1 MPTLDLQ
8 KLPILSPSE
17 LYERLGIPVS
27 LTPLQQASGLD
38 DIAFDRLYR
47 RLLDRYATLVQLS
60 PASENHHHASAGGL
74 LLHTY
79 EVSLYALQ
87 RRRGIQL
94 PLGGSVEQIHK
105 ERHLWSYAVFCA
117 CVLHDIGKPMG
128 PIALM
133 ATFDDG
139 EERRWYPHEPP
150 MSDLKALSYRI
161 EFTPVPYEYHHQV
174 ALTLFHLIPGIGR
187 AWLSENTVVMK
198 ELTTYLWGDRYESG
212 VIGEIAEFGDRQ
224 STAQNLQIPSQ
235 GAVFSDRMPLVNRL
249 LKAARELIG
258 TNDMPINRN
267 GATGWISEDG
277 VFVYVV
283 CRSFVEKL
291 VNRLHDQGVRQVP
304 TDPLRLYDILM
315 EHGHAIAND
324 GKAVH
329 TIKIEGREFKHVLTC
344 LKFRVRLFFPPT
356 KLPKP
361 FEGSIKEVEV
371 SENTQVKDN
380 ASNETHDA
388 KRPSP
393 EKRDD
398 GARVVSGDDNESDVT
413 HVKTE
418 EKMGGNEKVDEAAC
432 AEIQNENEEIAK
444 DTIEESV
451 ENKIQEPE
459 KLSEDKINKD
469 VTGVALRQEL
479 TIENTQLGQLFFD
492 WLKKNLIE
500 KSILINNRQAVVH
513 IVPEGIFLVAPGAF
527 KEFLKKHGMDENQ
540 HKRLSRRFQRL
551 RINMK
556 RNDINIHKYWVVSPN
571 KKTNINGWIIPFDKV
586 YEDGATIPTAN
597 KYFEVNRD

>member
-1 MPTLDLQ
+1 MSTLDLQ
-8 KLPILSPSE
+8 KLPILTPSE

-128 PIALM
+128 PIALI
-133 ATFDDG
+133 ATFEDG

-150 MSDLKALSYRI
+150 LSDLKAISYRV
-161 EFTPVPYEYHHQV
+161 EFTPVPYDYHHQV

-187 AWLSENTVVMK
+187 TWLSGNTVVMK

-224 STAQNLQIPSQ
+224 STAQNLQIPAKE
-235 GAVFSDRMPLVNRL
+235 AVFSNRFSLVSRL

-267 GATGWISEDG
+267 GATGWVSEDG
-277 VFVYVV
+277 VFIYVV

-291 VNRLHDQGVRQVP
+291 VNRLHEQGVNQVP

-315 EHGHAIAND
+315 EHGHAIANE

-329 TIKIEGREFKHVLTC
+329 TIRIEGREFTHVLTC
-344 LKFRVRLFFPPT
+344 LKFAVRLFFPPT

-361 FEGSIKEVEV
+361 FEGTIKEVEA
-371 SENTQVKDN
+371 SENTQEKEN
-380 ASNETHDA
+380 TSKETQDA

-398 GARVVSGDDNESDVT
+398 GARGVSKDDNESNVR
-413 HVKTE
+413 HVETE
-418 EKMGGNEKVDEAAC
+418 KEKGGNEKIDEAAC
-432 AEIQNENEEIAK
+432 ADISNENAEIPR
-444 DTIEESV
+444 DTVEANV
-451 ENKIQEPE
+451 ENKNQESEKSPE
-459 KLSEDKINKD
+459 ENTNKD

-500 KSILINNRQAVVH
+500 KTILINNRQAVVH

-551 RINMK
+551 RINIK

-571 KKTNINGWIIPFDKV
+571 KKTNINGWLVPFDKV
-586 YEDGATIPTAN
+586 YENGAIIPEPN
-597 KYFEVNRD
+597 KYFERNCD